1 MEYYIKTRM
10 FMVRFEKIGK
20 VINCI
25 AKGKKEEVMSYI
37 QYNTQNKKK

>member
-1 MEYYIKTRM
+1 
-10 FMVRFEKIGK
+10 

-37 QYNTQNKKK
+37 QYNTQNKKKWKHLKN